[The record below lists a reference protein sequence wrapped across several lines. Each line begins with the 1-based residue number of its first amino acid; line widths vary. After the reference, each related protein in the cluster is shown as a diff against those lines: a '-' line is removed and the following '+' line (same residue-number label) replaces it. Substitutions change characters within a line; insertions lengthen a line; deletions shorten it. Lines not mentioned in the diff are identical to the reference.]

1 MDGTTAALILT
12 NSSLKLPAKSEKDI
26 RDAAK
31 FVFLEEYDKLL
42 EQDSEL
48 EEKVFKVKGLMSELL
63 IHRKKKTKNP
73 RRRRSNIAQD
83 D

>member
-1 MDGTTAALILT
+1 MDGATAALILT
-12 NSSLKLPAKSEKDI
+12 DSALQLPAKSEKDI

-42 EQDSEL
+42 EQDPEL

-63 IHRKKKTKNP
+63 IQRKKKQKTK
-73 RRRRSNIAQD
+73 RRR
-83 D
+83 